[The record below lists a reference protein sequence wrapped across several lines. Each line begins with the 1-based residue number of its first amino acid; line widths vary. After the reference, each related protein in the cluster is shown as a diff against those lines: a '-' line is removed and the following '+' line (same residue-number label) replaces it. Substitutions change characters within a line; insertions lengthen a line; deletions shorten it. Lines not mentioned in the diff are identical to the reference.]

1 MSDKKKNCTVLG
13 FIREFDRLDY
23 MTKEKTVVDTGNKYA
38 NTVLNSAAIKKGID
52 MIPHKL
58 AKLGAKAIVNSPKG
72 GSYVARGIA
81 AYRESCWKKK

>member
-1 MSDKKKNCTVLG
+1 
-13 FIREFDRLDY
+13 

-58 AKLGAKAIVNSPKG
+58 AKLGAKAIVNSPK
-72 GSYVARGIA
+72 
-81 AYRESCWKKK
+81 

>member
-1 MSDKKKNCTVLG
+1 MYPLPADCLLLLTVFGQGARDLTEERPYAMQGYELADNCIVLSL
-13 FIREFDRLDY
+13 IHIY
-23 MTKEKTVVDTGNKYA
+23 
-38 NTVLNSAAIKKGID
+38 

-81 AYRESCWKKK
+81 AYSESWWKKK

>member
-38 NTVLNSAAIKKGID
+38 NTVLNSAAIKKGLI
-52 MIPHKL
+52 
-58 AKLGAKAIVNSPKG
+58 
-72 GSYVARGIA
+72 
-81 AYRESCWKKK
+81 